1 MEIGIIGS
9 GNVGITTAFAL
20 AEKGSGHITLYDRTD
35 GRAQGKALDLA
46 EAGPIRRYDRRIRG
60 TNELADLFDSDVLIV
75 AAGKPRT
82 EGMERFDLLED
93 NRCFIQDLAN
103 KLKHGRTNP
112 EPPATIVLT
121 EPVDVMTGA
130 FVEASGW
137 PRESILGMG
146 GLLSTSRMRHFIAR
160 ELNMSASDV
169 DAMVVGTHSD
179 KMVVLE
185 RFCRISG
192 LPIDRFLSREQIDS
206 IIERTVTAGTAIVEH
221 AKRGSSFYT
230 PGAAVGAVVHAIVTD
245 SNRIFPISVLLD
257 GEYGESGICASVPV
271 KVGRGGVKQILEL
284 DLTDEEQQRFAESLE
299 VQRPHIQKVE
309 EGVCHE

>member
-9 GNVGITTAFAL
+9 GNVGITTAFAI

-35 GRAQGKALDLA
+35 GKAQGKALDLA
-46 EAGPIRRYDRRIRG
+46 EAGPIRRYDRRIWG
-60 TNELADLFDSDVLIV
+60 TSELADLFEADILVI

-82 EGMERFDLLED
+82 PGLGRFDLLED
-93 NRCFIQDLAN
+93 NRCFIQDLAE
-103 KLKHGRTNP
+103 KLAKGRETP
-112 EPPATIVLT
+112 TPPATIVLT

-137 PRESILGMG
+137 KRENVLGIG

-160 ELNMSASDV
+160 ELKMSASDV

-179 KMVVLE
+179 EMVVLE
-185 RFCRISG
+185 RFCRVAG
-192 LPIDRFLSREQIDS
+192 LPIERFLSREQIDA
-206 IIERTVTAGTAIVEH
+206 IIARTIGAGTEIVEH

-230 PGAAVGAVVHAIVTD
+230 PGAAVGAVVHAIATD
-245 SNRIFPISVLLD
+245 SNRIFPVSVVLE
-257 GEYGESGICASVPV
+257 GEYGASGICASVPA
-271 KVGRGGVKQILEL
+271 KIGKGGAKEILEL
-284 DLTDEEQQRFAESLE
+284 TLTDEEQRAFTASLDI
-299 VQRPHIQKVE
+299 QRPHIEAVE